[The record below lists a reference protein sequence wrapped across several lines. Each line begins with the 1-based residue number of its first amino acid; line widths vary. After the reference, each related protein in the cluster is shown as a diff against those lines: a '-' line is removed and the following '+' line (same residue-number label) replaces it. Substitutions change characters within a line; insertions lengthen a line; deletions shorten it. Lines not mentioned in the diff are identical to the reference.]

1 MLFSLQVLG
10 DFCCVSVTDS
20 WFDSVTVR
28 EHNLCDFS
36 SFKFNICLGD
46 QDMFCLNIP
55 SVQFSRSVV
64 SDSVTPMDYKHAR
77 LPCPTPTPRT
87 CSKDSLGTW
96 KKMCILLLFS
106 DVLHRYQLNQLIVL
120 VNYFISLL
128 IFCLVVLS
136 VAGSGVL
143 K

>member
-10 DFCCVSVTDS
+10 DFCYISVTDS
-20 WFDSVTVR
+20 WFDSIMVR

-36 SFKFNICLGD
+36 SFKLNICLGG
-46 QDMFCLNIP
+46 QDMFCLTIP
-55 SVQFSRSVV
+55 SVQFSLSCVRLC
-64 SDSVTPMDYKHAR
+64 DPHGLQHAR
-77 LPCPTPTPRT
+77 LPCPTPTPRA

-96 KKMCILLLFS
+96 KKMCVLLLFS
-106 DVLHRYQLNQLIVL
+106 DVFHRYQLNQLIVL

-136 VAGSGVL
+136 VGSGVL